1 MLEKGEM
8 LKAKEVVPVGNG
20 RMRLMPTKTRMASAF
35 AEAMADKTSKWQMAD
50 GRVDE
55 GKSRLI
61 KANQG

>member
-50 GRVDE
+50 GRWQSGR
-55 GKSRLI
+55 GKI
-61 KANQG
+61 KVNQG